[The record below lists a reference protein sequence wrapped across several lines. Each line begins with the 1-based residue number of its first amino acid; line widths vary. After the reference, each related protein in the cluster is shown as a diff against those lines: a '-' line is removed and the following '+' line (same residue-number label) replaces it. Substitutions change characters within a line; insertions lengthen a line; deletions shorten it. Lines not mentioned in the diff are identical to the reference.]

1 MPMTMDHSFFMAWRK
16 RTGLTQARLAEILNV
31 SISTVKKWESGLR
44 KLPPYIGLLM
54 AAIDKGI
61 EPLGADA
68 MIEVDGS
75 DGD

>member
-1 MPMTMDHSFFMAWRK
+1 MSLTMDHLYFTEWRK
-16 RTGLTQARLAEILNV
+16 RTGLTQAKIAEILNV

-54 AAIDKGI
+54 AAIDKGL
-61 EPLGADA
+61 EPIGAEA
-68 MIEVDGS
+68 MLEVEGS